1 MKVVFDLGAVVF
13 RWRPAVLLSQVLPH
27 RAADAVRAEALV
39 RSFFQ
44 DFDGG
49 DWGAFDRGTI
59 GVPQLVPRMAERL
72 GLPASEVQQVVDA
85 VPAELQLLPDTL
97 ALMQRLRTA
106 GHGLHYLSN
115 MPAPYA
121 EHLEGRFPF
130 EQWFDGG
137 VFSSRVQLI
146 KPEPAIYA
154 LAQRQFEAAPDELL
168 FIDDSPRNVEAA
180 RAAGWQALH
189 FTDAQRL
196 QADLLAA
203 GLLAPA

>member
-27 RAADAVRAEALV
+27 RAPDAARAEALV
-39 RSFFQ
+39 RAFFQ

-59 GVPQLVPRMAERL
+59 SVPELVLRMAERL
-72 GLPASEVQQVVDA
+72 GLPALDIQRVVDA
-85 VPAELQLLPDTL
+85 VPTELQLLPDTF
-97 ALMQRLRTA
+97 ALMRRLRAA
-106 GHGLHYLSN
+106 GHVLHYLSN

-121 EHLEGRFPF
+121 EHLERSFPF

-154 LAQRQFEAAPDELL
+154 LAQRQFGAAPQELL

-189 FTDAQRL
+189 FTDGPRL
-196 QADLLAA
+196 QAELATA
-203 GLLAPA
+203 GLLA